1 MAHLIRGGG
10 LLAAVFATL
19 LLLKGQFTPPSF
31 GVYGFYRTDS
41 VQEWANRPMT
51 FAAPAS
57 CQYCHQDKNTTLSQA
72 SHKTV
77 PCQTCH
83 GPGQSHI
90 VQGTKPVVDTSRA
103 FCALCHEKLISRP
116 STQPQVDLADHG
128 GQATCVSCHNP
139 HAPRLAGPPKIPHTL
154 EGRSDCLMCHG
165 PGGLKPFP
173 SNHAGRTKDI
183 CRSCHQTVQTSGAG
197 QAKNEGSAQS
207 PGPSATLTGSSES
220 GALTVTA
227 QGLQTGQ
234 NTQNR

>member
-1 MAHLIRGGG
+1 MTHLIRGGG
-10 LLAAVFATL
+10 LLAAVLATL

-31 GVYGFYRTDS
+31 GVYGYYRTDS

-51 FAAPAS
+51 FAPPAV
-57 CQYCHQDKNTTLSQA
+57 CQYCHQDKDATWNQGR
-72 SHKTV
+72 HKTV

-90 VQGTKPVVDTSRA
+90 VRGTTPVVDTSRDL
-103 FCALCHEKLISRP
+103 CALCHEKLISRP

-128 GQATCVSCHNP
+128 GQAACVSCHNP

-183 CRSCHQTVQTSGAG
+183 CRSCHQTAQSGGTGQATSGSG
-197 QAKNEGSAQS
+197 AQNPS
-207 PGPSATLTGSSES
+207 PSTIPGSSES
-220 GALTVTA
+220 GALPTTEKGGPA
-227 QGLQTGQ
+227 GQITQG
-234 NTQNR
+234 R